1 MRPLSDRERKTK
13 RAGIDMVKST
23 VTKTKPDSGEAGGT
37 GTTRKP
43 EKPKKSYRPFII
55 QAWCK
60 KCGICVAFCPKQVY
74 RCDDK
79 GVHVEKPEECIG
91 CRFCEMHCPDL
102 AVSVQER
109 DAAPGGKP
117 S

>member
-1 MRPLSDRERKTK
+1 
-13 RAGIDMVKST
+13 MVKAP
-23 VTKTKPDSGEAGGT
+23 VTKTKPDSKEPGGAGDA
-37 GTTRKP
+37 RKP

-79 GVHVEKPEECIG
+79 GVHVDRPEECIG

-109 DAAPGGKP
+109 DAAPVGK
-117 S
+117 SS

>member
-1 MRPLSDRERKTK
+1 
-13 RAGIDMVKST
+13 MVKT
-23 VTKTKPDSGEAGGT
+23 TAAKAKPDSRDAGGA
-37 GTTRKP
+37 GGARKP
-43 EKPKKSYRPFII
+43 EKQKKSYRPFII

-60 KCGICVAFCPKQVY
+60 HCGICAAFCPKNVY

-79 GVHVEKPEECIG
+79 GVHVEKPEDCIG

-102 AVSVQER
+102 AISVQER
-109 DAAPGGKP
+109 DAAPGVKT